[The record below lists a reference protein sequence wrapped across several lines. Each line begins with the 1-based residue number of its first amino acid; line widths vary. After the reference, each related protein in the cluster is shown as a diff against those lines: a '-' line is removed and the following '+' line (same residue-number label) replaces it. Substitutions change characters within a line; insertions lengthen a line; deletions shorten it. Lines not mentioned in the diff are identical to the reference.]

1 MGSAG
6 HVKSSKIVRLRAVY
20 RAVYRVLTGPTQ
32 AVWTDR

>member
-1 MGSAG
+1 MGGAG
-6 HVKSSKIVRLRAVY
+6 HVKSSKIVRL